1 MPTCFVIQPF
11 STKFDKRFR
20 DVYKPALEKAGLN
33 SLWQKSIDRSR
44 SEVDGVA

>member
-33 SLWQKSIDRSR
+33 PYR
-44 SEVDGVA
+44 VDQAPAPKGSWTP